1 MFLNLIQKP
10 WVMPERTTHLL
21 TYWMRRGRSK
31 KQKKWWSLVPSC
43 IWWSVW
49 KERNNRCFENIANP
63 MQKVKENCINTLYL
77 WCKEE
82 GIDEVEQLVD
92 FLGSL

>member
-1 MFLNLIQKP
+1 
-10 WVMPERTTHLL
+10 MPEHTADLL
-21 TYWMRRGRSK
+21 TCWMRRGGSK
-31 KQKKWWSLVPSC
+31 KQNLVPSC

-49 KERNNRCFENIANP
+49 KERYNRCFENITNP

-82 GIDEVEQLVD
+82 GIDEVEQPVD
-92 FLGSL
+92 FLDYL